1 MLPHGEKL
9 GGTENLRA
17 PYVPHSPLSPLG
29 APTDV
34 SSRRLP
40 RVDYSGLARW
50 CAEKPPLRW
59 GQAWAACRGRSRAK
73 IPTTGRSRSRRTA
86 ATAA

>member
-34 SSRRLP
+34 SSRQLP
-40 RVDYSGLARW
+40 HIDYSGFMRECTGTPHLRRDQARVS
-50 CAEKPPLRW
+50 
-59 GQAWAACRGRSRAK
+59 GS
-73 IPTTGRSRSRRTA
+73 
-86 ATAA
+86 